1 MNQSPNKSPQGGSTW
16 ELAREFQEGTISVV
30 VKKQVFPKRYASDIP
45 KSIFSF
51 EVCHI
56 TPNGPK
62 RFFNARTSTVNGK
75 VGFHEVVDTAALTRL
90 IHEAEGY
97 ILVES
102 QMHADAVIEAMRDR
116 EQAQLDKGKQQQK
129 PGLKALAK
137 QDKAKREAAKA

>member
-1 MNQSPNKSPQGGSTW
+1 MNPNVQNNW

-30 VKKQVFPKRYASDIP
+30 VKKQVFPKRYANDIP

-75 VGFHEVVDTAALTRL
+75 VGFHEVVDTDVLTRL

-97 ILVES
+97 ILAES
-102 QMHADAVIEAMRDR
+102 QMHADAVISAMKDR
-116 EQAQLDKGKQQQK
+116 EQLQLDRDKPKQK

-137 QDKAKREAAKA
+137 QDKAKREILKAEDKT